1 MSLESIKHRHF
12 AEDVQVSKLLLDQL
26 AENQPSL
33 VAEYGE
39 AVAEQRA
46 IRDDLKAKLELKK
59 ADTALTYRKTPP
71 DGVKV
76 TEAVID
82 SLVTTHPE
90 VVELGNQL
98 IEANKEL
105 GLLEAA
111 ERAIEARGKQI
122 DILTRL
128 HGASYFATPRQ
139 GSTDSASAGQPRI

>member
-1 MSLESIKHRHF
+1 MSLESIKSRHF
-12 AEDVQVSKLLLDQL
+12 ASDIKVSKLLLDQM
-26 AENQPSL
+26 AEDQPQL

-59 ADTALTYRKTPP
+59 SETALYYRQNPP
-71 DGVKV
+71 EGVKI
-76 TEAVID
+76 TEAVVE

-90 VVELGNQL
+90 VVALGNQL

-122 DILTRL
+122 DLLTKL
-128 HGASYFATPRQ
+128 NGQSYFAIPRQ
-139 GSTDSASAGQPRI
+139 GSQESTSASQPRI